1 MKQYKEQYYNGVE
14 RMNPYLENKI
24 KENTTDVS
32 KNPAFPSVDKDGN
45 PTNFIELLAYK
56 RFLDVVKRVKH
67 FTGMENISGE
77 MAFNQLQRKFAQ
89 SLFKVFEIEKQH
101 RAVLEKLGVD
111 LVIEEMELPEGAI
124 KINAKIVDMGAIERD
139 GFQTESKE
147 PKKDEVE
154 SQFKEEA
161 EESDMT
167 PMQVFELE
175 KEKRRFINLL
185 IQGAS
190 KKGHYM
196 YELRR
201 TEINRIHPELADL
214 YGIVMSINDLTY
226 WLMPENVIEQISKDT
241 NGVAGKEEI
250 EENEGNEEETSIKT
264 QAICFPVSVHENIKG
279 VMEVFGT
286 HGLPDDKEAQEMIIN
301 STDTLMNEVW
311 DIRLGVVVWEK
322 FLNAYPIEVFEQGQ
336 KYIQHF
342 IFSRFCALNS
352 DEFFEVSKQILS
364 DNPKGIK
371 FIQDMVND
379 IVRDMQKSDL
389 DDTFGSYDY
398 DDEDEFKR
406 GGNVPSIEKRIAV
419 VNNLIA
425 LGNANDLT
433 VVDSTITWEAPMKY
447 NPLKYTNGV
456 LYVSYQELDLYNYL
470 KRGGTKWKKE
480 SYKVGKNEMGE
491 SVFKGSAQTDTLT
504 KIANMYRKAL
514 RNAGIQFADGGM
526 AGLSEVSPMLPNP
539 LPMSVI
545 QPMANG
551 GEIKSLEKSLENAE
565 KNYRKAVQ
573 SERVGIIS
581 PTELNRAKNKV
592 DSLRAKVND
601 WYASRPIKKRMADG
615 GDLKDFSDNQ
625 LMIMNQNVELE
636 HHHEEL
642 EDILEDK
649 TPVPAWAVAKMA
661 TATES
666 ISDVTHYLDGQTKMA
681 DGGTVEEQVS
691 YLDRRIKNL
700 ESMVIVMNED
710 ERENMYNTINGL
722 KSQREKLLRKE
733 STEVEAPKKRFF
745 GLFKK
750 GGETQQDEYDV
761 YDNKRMLKNQAVEI
775 EHHSEELNSQ
785 VKMTKKVPAW
795 VIAKMERATTD
806 LSDITHYLD
815 GENKMADG
823 GDVNGKKYEIVPHS
837 EKFIAIEISSNGK
850 NAVRNFDGSLME
862 FNDIKSAQN
871 FVDNIVP
878 KYPYGMPKA
887 SAGMLLLASQFL
899 PQQQQQQQPQ
909 VVYYVPQPQMVNETG
924 IEQNIPQMASGGE
937 TSNKDLNDFCI
948 TQIIGLAND
957 LQKVWYYTT
966 ERFDNKDV
974 KSEYFKGRLII
985 VFKEPVKVALVNAIN
1000 EFIERAEDCHDIFD
1014 KSVNVT
1020 GNNPNSI
1027 TVNLLTDKFTDKEY
1041 KKGGRVY
1048 EYSPKKI
1055 NLSKTKKITTELG
1068 DYNLALITN
1077 DFVYF
1082 VNSNESD
1089 ENAQTIMYNKKGELL
1104 SDNYHATNDLYE
1116 TLESQDKFEFI
1127 HPDIEAYRQ
1136 EIISGN

>member
-1 MKQYKEQYYNGVE
+1 MQIYKEQYYNGVE
-14 RMNPYLENKI
+14 RMNSELENKI
-24 KENTTDVS
+24 KSNTTDVS

-45 PTNFIELLAYK
+45 PINFIELLAYK
-56 RFLDVVKRVKH
+56 RFLDVVKKVKH
-67 FTGMENISGE
+67 FTGMQDISGE
-77 MAFNQLQRKFAQ
+77 MGFNRLQRRFAEA
-89 SLFKVFEIEKQH
+89 LFKVFEIEKQH
-101 RAVLEKLGVD
+101 RTLLERLGVD
-111 LVIEEMELPEGAI
+111 LVIEEMELPKGAI
-124 KINAKIVDMGAIERD
+124 KINAEIVDMGSIEKE

-201 TEINRIHPELADL
+201 TEINLIHPELADL
-214 YGIVMSINDLTY
+214 YGVIMSINDLTY
-226 WLMPENVIEQISKDT
+226 WLMPEQMIEQMSKDV

-301 STDTLMNEVW
+301 STDTLMNEVM

-379 IVRDMQKSDL
+379 IVRDMKKSDL
-389 DDTFGSYDY
+389 DDTFGNYDY
-398 DDEDEFKR
+398 DDEDEFKK

-425 LGNANDLT
+425 LGNANNLNVFDT
-433 VVDSTITWEAPMKY
+433 NNSWEAPMKY

-456 LYVSYQELDLYNYL
+456 LYVSYQELDLYLYL
-470 KRGGTKWKKE
+470 KRGGTKYKKE

-491 SVFKGSAQTDTLT
+491 NVFKGSAQTDTLT

-514 RNAGIQFADGGM
+514 RSAGIQYADGGI
-526 AGLSEVSPMLPNP
+526 AGLSEVAPMLPNP

-545 QPMANG
+545 QP
-551 GEIKSLEKSLENAE
+551 
-565 KNYRKAVQ
+565 
-573 SERVGIIS
+573 
-581 PTELNRAKNKV
+581 
-592 DSLRAKVND
+592 
-601 WYASRPIKKRMADG
+601 MADG

-636 HHHEEL
+636 HHNEEL
-642 EDILEDK
+642 EHILENE

-666 ISDVTHYLDGQTKMA
+666 ISDVTHYLDGQSKMA

-700 ESMVIVMNED
+700 ESMVVVMNVD
-710 ERENMYNTINGL
+710 ERENMYNTINSL
-722 KSQREKLLRKE
+722 KSEREKLLRKK
-733 STEVEAPKKRFF
+733 SVEVEAPKKRFF

-750 GGETQQDEYDV
+750 GGETKQDEYDV
-761 YDNKRMLKNQAVEI
+761 YDNKRMLENQAHEI

-815 GENKMADG
+815 GENKMAHG

-862 FNDIKSAQN
+862 FNDINSAQN

-899 PQQQQQQQPQ
+899 PQQQQQQPQ
-909 VVYYVPQPQMVNETG
+909 VVYYVPQPQVVNETG

-937 TSNKDLNDFCI
+937 FSNKDLNDFCI

-974 KSEYFKGRLII
+974 KSKYYKGRLII
-985 VFKEPVKVALVNAIN
+985 VFKEPVQVSLVNSIN
-1000 EFIERAEDCHDIFD
+1000 EFIEGAVDCHDIFD

-1020 GNNPNSI
+1020 GGNPNSI

-1082 VNSNESD
+1082 VNSNEGD

-1116 TLESQDKFEFI
+1116 ALESEDRFEFI
-1127 HPDIEAYRQ
+1127 HPDIESYRQ
-1136 EIISGN
+1136 EIINGN

>member
-1 MKQYKEQYYNGVE
+1 MQQYKEQYYNGVE
-14 RMNPYLENKI
+14 RMNSQLENKI
-24 KENTTDVS
+24 KSNTTDVS

-45 PTNFIELLAYK
+45 PINFIELLAYK
-56 RFLDVVKRVKH
+56 RFLDVVKKVKY
-67 FTGMENISGE
+67 FTGMQDISGE
-77 MAFNQLQRKFAQ
+77 MGFNRLQRRFAEA
-89 SLFKVFEIEKQH
+89 LFKVFEIEKEH

-111 LVIEEMELPEGAI
+111 LVIEEMELPKGAI
-124 KINAKIVDMGAIERD
+124 KINAEIVDMGSIEKE

-214 YGIVMSINDLTY
+214 YGVVMSINDLTY
-226 WLMPENVIEQISKDT
+226 WLMPEQMIEQMSKDV

-301 STDTLMNEVW
+301 STDTLMNEVM

-379 IVRDMQKSDL
+379 IVRDMKKSDL
-389 DDTFGSYDY
+389 DDTFGNYDY
-398 DDEDEFKR
+398 DDEDEFKK

-425 LGNANDLT
+425 LGNANNLNVFDT
-433 VVDSTITWEAPMKY
+433 NNSWEAPMKY

-456 LYVSYQELDLYNYL
+456 LYVSYQELDLYLYL
-470 KRGGTKWKKE
+470 KRGGTKYKKE

-491 SVFKGSAQTDTLT
+491 NVLKGSAQTDTLT

-514 RNAGIQFADGGM
+514 RSAGIQYADGGM
-526 AGLSEVSPMLPNP
+526 AGLSEVAPMLPNP

-545 QPMANG
+545 QP
-551 GEIKSLEKSLENAE
+551 
-565 KNYRKAVQ
+565 
-573 SERVGIIS
+573 
-581 PTELNRAKNKV
+581 
-592 DSLRAKVND
+592 
-601 WYASRPIKKRMADG
+601 MADG

-642 EDILEDK
+642 EHILENE

-666 ISDVTHYLDGQTKMA
+666 ISNVTHYLDGQSKMA

-700 ESMVIVMNED
+700 ESMVIVMNVD

-722 KSQREKLLRKE
+722 KSEREKLLRKK
-733 STEVEAPKKRFF
+733 SVEVEAPKKRFF

-815 GENKMADG
+815 GENKMAHG
-823 GDVNGKKYEIVPHS
+823 GHVNGKKYEIVPHS

-850 NAVRNFDGSLME
+850 NAIRNFDGSLME
-862 FNDIKSAQN
+862 FYDINSAQN
-871 FVDNIVP
+871 FIDNIVP

-937 TSNKDLNDFCI
+937 TSKKDLNDFCI

-974 KSEYFKGRLII
+974 KSKYFNGRLII
-985 VFKEPVKVALVNAIN
+985 VFKEPVQVSVVNSIN
-1000 EFIERAEDCHDIFD
+1000 EFIEGAVDCHDIFD
-1014 KSVNVT
+1014 KSVNVS
-1020 GNNPNSI
+1020 GDNPNSI

-1082 VNSNESD
+1082 VNSNEGD

-1104 SDNYHATNDLYE
+1104 SDNYHATQDLYE
-1116 TLESQDKFEFI
+1116 TLESQDTFEFI
-1127 HPDIEAYRQ
+1127 HPDIEAYRK

>member
-545 QPMANG
+545 QPMA
-551 GEIKSLEKSLENAE
+551 
-565 KNYRKAVQ
+565 
-573 SERVGIIS
+573 
-581 PTELNRAKNKV
+581 
-592 DSLRAKVND
+592 
-601 WYASRPIKKRMADG
+601 DG

-750 GGETQQDEYDV
+750 GGETQKDEYDV
-761 YDNKRMLKNQAVEI
+761 YDNKRMLENQANEI

-815 GENKMADG
+815 GENKMAHG

-862 FNDIKSAQN
+862 FNDINSAQN

>member
-1 MKQYKEQYYNGVE
+1 MQQYKEQYYNGVE
-14 RMNPYLENKI
+14 RMNSQLENKI
-24 KENTTDVS
+24 KSNTTDVS

-45 PTNFIELLAYK
+45 PINFIELLAYK
-56 RFLDVVKRVKH
+56 RFLDVVKKVKY
-67 FTGMENISGE
+67 FTGMQDISGE
-77 MAFNQLQRKFAQ
+77 MGFNRLQRRFAEA
-89 SLFKVFEIEKQH
+89 LFKVFEIEKEH

-111 LVIEEMELPEGAI
+111 LVIEEMELPKGAI
-124 KINAKIVDMGAIERD
+124 KINAEIVDMGSIEKE

-214 YGIVMSINDLTY
+214 YGVVMSINDLTY
-226 WLMPENVIEQISKDT
+226 WLMPEQMIEQMSKDV

-301 STDTLMNEVW
+301 STDTLMNEVM

-379 IVRDMQKSDL
+379 IVRDMKKSDL
-389 DDTFGSYDY
+389 DDTFGNYDY
-398 DDEDEFKR
+398 DDEDEFKK

-425 LGNANDLT
+425 LGNANNLNVFDT
-433 VVDSTITWEAPMKY
+433 SNSWEAPMKY

-456 LYVSYQELDLYNYL
+456 LYVSYQELDLYLYL
-470 KRGGTKWKKE
+470 KRGGTKYKKE

-491 SVFKGSAQTDTLT
+491 NVFKGSAQTDTLT

-514 RNAGIQFADGGM
+514 RSAGIQYADGGM
-526 AGLSEVSPMLPNP
+526 AGLSEVAPMLPNP

-545 QPMANG
+545 QP
-551 GEIKSLEKSLENAE
+551 
-565 KNYRKAVQ
+565 
-573 SERVGIIS
+573 
-581 PTELNRAKNKV
+581 
-592 DSLRAKVND
+592 
-601 WYASRPIKKRMADG
+601 MADG

-642 EDILEDK
+642 EHILENE

-666 ISDVTHYLDGQTKMA
+666 ISNVTHYLDGQSKMA

-700 ESMVIVMNED
+700 ESMVIVMNVD

-722 KSQREKLLRKE
+722 KSEREKLLRKK
-733 STEVEAPKKRFF
+733 SVEVEAPKKRFF

-815 GENKMADG
+815 GENKMAHG
-823 GDVNGKKYEIVPHS
+823 GHVNGKKYEIVPHS

-850 NAVRNFDGSLME
+850 NAIRNFDGSLME
-862 FNDIKSAQN
+862 FYDINSAQN
-871 FVDNIVP
+871 FIDNIVP

-937 TSNKDLNDFCI
+937 TSKKDLNDFCI

-974 KSEYFKGRLII
+974 KSKYFNGRLII
-985 VFKEPVKVALVNAIN
+985 VFKEPVQVSVVNSIN
-1000 EFIERAEDCHDIFD
+1000 EFIEGAVDCHDIFD
-1014 KSVNVT
+1014 KSVNVS
-1020 GNNPNSI
+1020 GDNPNSI

-1082 VNSNESD
+1082 VNSNEGD

-1104 SDNYHATNDLYE
+1104 SDNYHATQDLYE
-1116 TLESQDKFEFI
+1116 TLESQDTFEFI
-1127 HPDIEAYRQ
+1127 HPDIEAYRK

>member
-1 MKQYKEQYYNGVE
+1 MQQYKEQYYNGVE
-14 RMNPYLENKI
+14 RMNSQLENKI
-24 KENTTDVS
+24 KSNTTDVS

-45 PTNFIELLAYK
+45 PINFIELLAYK
-56 RFLDVVKRVKH
+56 RFLDVVKKVKY
-67 FTGMENISGE
+67 FTGMQDISGE
-77 MAFNQLQRKFAQ
+77 MGFNRLQRRFAEA
-89 SLFKVFEIEKQH
+89 LFKVFEIEKEH

-111 LVIEEMELPEGAI
+111 LVIEEMELPKGAI
-124 KINAKIVDMGAIERD
+124 KINAEIVDMGSIEKE

-214 YGIVMSINDLTY
+214 YGVVMSINDLTY
-226 WLMPENVIEQISKDT
+226 WLMPEQMIEQMSKDV

-301 STDTLMNEVW
+301 STDTLMNEVM

-379 IVRDMQKSDL
+379 IVRDMKKSDL
-389 DDTFGSYDY
+389 DDTFGNYDY
-398 DDEDEFKR
+398 DDEDEFKK

-425 LGNANDLT
+425 LGNANNLNVFDT
-433 VVDSTITWEAPMKY
+433 SNSWEAPMKY

-456 LYVSYQELDLYNYL
+456 LYVSYQELDLYLYL
-470 KRGGTKWKKE
+470 KRGGTKYKKE

-491 SVFKGSAQTDTLT
+491 NVFKGSAQTDTLT

-514 RNAGIQFADGGM
+514 RSAGIQYADGGM
-526 AGLSEVSPMLPNP
+526 AGLSEVAPMLPNP

-545 QPMANG
+545 QP
-551 GEIKSLEKSLENAE
+551 
-565 KNYRKAVQ
+565 
-573 SERVGIIS
+573 
-581 PTELNRAKNKV
+581 
-592 DSLRAKVND
+592 
-601 WYASRPIKKRMADG
+601 MADG

-642 EDILEDK
+642 EHILENE

-666 ISDVTHYLDGQTKMA
+666 ISNVTHYLDGQSKMA

-700 ESMVIVMNED
+700 ESMVIVMNVD

-722 KSQREKLLRKE
+722 KSEREKLLRKK
-733 STEVEAPKKRFF
+733 SVEVEAPKKRFF

-815 GENKMADG
+815 GENKMAHG
-823 GDVNGKKYEIVPHS
+823 GHVNGKKYEIVPHS

-850 NAVRNFDGSLME
+850 NAIRNFDGSLME
-862 FNDIKSAQN
+862 FYDINSAQN
-871 FVDNIVP
+871 FIDNIVP

-937 TSNKDLNDFCI
+937 TSKKDLNDFCI

-974 KSEYFKGRLII
+974 KSKYFNGRLII
-985 VFKEPVKVALVNAIN
+985 VFKEPVQVSVVNSIN
-1000 EFIERAEDCHDIFD
+1000 EFIEGAVDCHDIFD
-1014 KSVNVT
+1014 KSVNVS
-1020 GNNPNSI
+1020 GDNRNSI

-1082 VNSNESD
+1082 VNSNEGD

-1104 SDNYHATNDLYE
+1104 SDNYHATQDLYE
-1116 TLESQDKFEFI
+1116 TLESQDTFEFI
-1127 HPDIEAYRQ
+1127 HPDIEAYRK

>member
-1 MKQYKEQYYNGVE
+1 MQ
-14 RMNPYLENKI
+14 
-24 KENTTDVS
+24 D
-32 KNPAFPSVDKDGN
+32 
-45 PTNFIELLAYK
+45 
-56 RFLDVVKRVKH
+56 
-67 FTGMENISGE
+67 ISGE
-77 MAFNQLQRKFAQ
+77 MGFNRLQRRFAEA
-89 SLFKVFEIEKQH
+89 LFKVFEIEKQH
-101 RAVLEKLGVD
+101 RTLLERLGVD
-111 LVIEEMELPEGAI
+111 LVIEEMELPRGAI
-124 KINAKIVDMGAIERD
+124 KINAEIVDMGSIEKE

-201 TEINRIHPELADL
+201 TEINLIHPELADL
-214 YGIVMSINDLTY
+214 YGVIMSINDLTY
-226 WLMPENVIEQISKDT
+226 WLMPEQMIEQMSKDV

-301 STDTLMNEVW
+301 STDTLMNEVM

-379 IVRDMQKSDL
+379 IVRDMKKSDL
-389 DDTFGSYDY
+389 DDTFGNYDY
-398 DDEDEFKR
+398 DDEDEFKK
-406 GGNVPSIEKRIAV
+406 GGNVPSMEKRIAF

-425 LGNANDLT
+425 LGNANNLNVFDT
-433 VVDSTITWEAPMKY
+433 NNSWEAPMKY

-456 LYVSYQELDLYNYL
+456 LYVSYQELDLYLYL
-470 KRGGTKWKKE
+470 KRGGTKYKKE

-491 SVFKGSAQTDTLT
+491 NVFKGSAQTDTLT

-514 RNAGIQFADGGM
+514 RGAGIQYADGGM
-526 AGLSEVSPMLPNP
+526 AGLSEVAPMLPNP

-545 QPMANG
+545 QPFKKG
-551 GEIKSLEKSLENAE
+551 GLTKKVKGDIGKSGTQYGYTLKEWDKMAE
-565 KNYRKAVQ
+565 KNGLLV
-573 SERVGIIS
+573 S
-581 PTELNRAKNKV
+581 PSQWWKSREGKKYKDSFGRTKTIGQHSFDKEQELNAYGYRIAIGMDLGSDKIPSSAKKYVTDNNFTKF
-592 DSLRAKVND
+592 AH
-601 WYASRPIKKRMADG
+601 G

-642 EDILEDK
+642 EHILENE

-666 ISDVTHYLDGQTKMA
+666 ISDVTHYLDGQSKMA

-700 ESMVIVMNED
+700 ESMVVVMNVD
-710 ERENMYNTINGL
+710 ERENMYNTINSL
-722 KSQREKLLRKE
+722 KSEKEKLLRKK
-733 STEVEAPKKRFF
+733 SVEVEAPKKRFF

-750 GGETQQDEYDV
+750 GGETQKDEYDV
-761 YDNKRMLKNQAVEI
+761 YDNKRMLENQAHEI

-815 GENKMADG
+815 GENKMAHG

-862 FNDIKSAQN
+862 FNDINSAQN

-899 PQQQQQQQPQ
+899 PQQQQQQPQ
-909 VVYYVPQPQMVNETG
+909 VVYYVPQPQIVNETG

-937 TSNKDLNDFCI
+937 FSNKDLNDFCI

-974 KSEYFKGRLII
+974 KSKYYKGRLII
-985 VFKEPVKVALVNAIN
+985 VFKEPVQVSLVNSIN
-1000 EFIERAEDCHDIFD
+1000 EFIEGAVDCHDIFD

-1020 GNNPNSI
+1020 GGNPNSI

-1082 VNSNESD
+1082 VNSNEGD

-1116 TLESQDKFEFI
+1116 VLESEDTFEFI
-1127 HPDIEAYRQ
+1127 HPDIEAYRK